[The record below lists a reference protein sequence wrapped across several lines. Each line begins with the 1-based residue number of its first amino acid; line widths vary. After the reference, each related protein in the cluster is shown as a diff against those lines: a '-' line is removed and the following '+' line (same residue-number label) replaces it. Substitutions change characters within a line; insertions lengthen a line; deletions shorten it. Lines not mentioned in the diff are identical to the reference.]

1 MTTTIKSKK
10 KKAPPPRQRKKIDV
24 VFATLP
30 EDEFDQ
36 AEEQQGKAKHGL
48 PWQAYAIVGSKDDP
62 LTWKLPHHTRKV
74 YRAIQGKLGYEHT
87 VDWDNINQMV
97 LFISRQGVEGQRVQ
111 ADSDAILNAAHHLA
125 AHFSKAGKPLP
136 DALAV
141 LV

>member
-1 MTTTIKSKK
+1 MTTMTKNM
-10 KKAPPPRQRKKIDV
+10 Q
-24 VFATLP
+24 
-30 EDEFDQ
+30 
-36 AEEQQGKAKHGL
+36 KAKDNRQQENKVVTSPQL
-48 PWQAYAIVGSKDDP
+48 PYQAYAIVGSRDDP

-97 LFISRQGVEGQRVQ
+97 LYLSRQGVEGQRVQ
-111 ADSDAILNAAHHLA
+111 ADSDAILKAAHHLA
-125 AHFSKAGKPLP
+125 AHFSKAAKPLP

>member
-1 MTTTIKSKK
+1 MTTMTSKQK
-10 KKAPPPRQRKKIDV
+10 KKAPPPRQRKQVDT
-24 VFATLP
+24 VFAVIP
-30 EDEFDQ
+30 EDEHDQ
-36 AEEQQGKAKHGL
+36 DEELQGKAKHGL

-74 YRAIQGKLGYEHT
+74 YRAIQGKIGYEHT
-87 VDWDNINQMV
+87 VDWENMGQMV
-97 LFISRQGVEGQRVQ
+97 LYLSRQGVEGQRVQ
-111 ADSDAILNAAHHLA
+111 ADSDAILNAANHLA